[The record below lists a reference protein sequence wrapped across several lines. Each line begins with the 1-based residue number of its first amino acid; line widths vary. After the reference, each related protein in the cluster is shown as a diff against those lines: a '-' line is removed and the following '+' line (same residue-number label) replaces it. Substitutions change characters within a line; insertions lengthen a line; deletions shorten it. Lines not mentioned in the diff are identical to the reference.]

1 MVPGFRGGRPPKQD
15 MNPRPLARLIGAAG
29 AFLLAAPLF
38 AQGGP
43 LLPPPTP
50 AANPV
55 TPQKTV
61 LGKMLYW
68 EEQMS
73 SDDTIACGTCHRPET
88 GFSDPRPGTHPG
100 SDGILGTPD
109 DRFASPGLIS
119 ATIAGDYVEDP
130 TFGLD
135 PQITDRHSPEI
146 VASLYAPEAFWDGRA
161 GDAFTDPDTGIV
173 TIPTGGALENQV
185 LGPPLSS
192 VEMAHM
198 GRDWDD
204 VTAKLER
211 VEPMALASDLT
222 PDIVT
227 ALAADG
233 SYPELFEAAFG
244 TPEITAARIAFAIA
258 TYERTLVPDD
268 TPWDRYVA
276 GDLNAMTPQQVVGWN
291 QFNGIA
297 RCNLCHVPPVF
308 SDNAFHNLGLR
319 PSFEDEGRQGVTG
332 LFADRGKFKTPSLRN
347 AGLRT
352 RFFHDGQKGVLDNG
366 PAPGG
371 VDDIYVDGGGPFRDN
386 LDPLL
391 QPLGGQ
397 PGVDIPAIF
406 EFVENGLTDPRAA
419 AGLPPFDRPTLWR
432 EANAITAVRFGLG
445 NPGGNGLVPGA
456 IARTPAVVGSQ
467 DFKVGVTGAAGGAT
481 LAYLAVSQERGF
493 GQAVNGVPV
502 HVGTPV
508 ALLVPFSLQAAAD
521 GSSYGTA
528 HLSIPDRPVLEGTEL
543 VLQVFVPDTLASG
556 GFAAATPGLSYQI
569 P

>member
-1 MVPGFRGGRPPKQD
+1 
-15 MNPRPLARLIGAAG
+15 MNPRPLARLLGTAG
-29 AFLLAAPLF
+29 AVLLAAPLF

-43 LLPPPTP
+43 LLPPPAP

-55 TPQKTV
+55 TPEKTV

-100 SDGILGTPD
+100 PDGILGTPD

-119 ATIAGDYVEDP
+119 ATIDGDYVEDA
-130 TFGLD
+130 TFGFD
-135 PQITDRHSPEI
+135 PQVTDRHSPEI

-161 GDAFTDPDTGIV
+161 GDAFTDPDTGVV

-204 VTAKLER
+204 VTTKLAR
-211 VEPMALASDLT
+211 VQPMALASDLT
-222 PDIVT
+222 ADIVA
-227 ALAADG
+227 ALAVDD

-244 TPEITAARIAFAIA
+244 SPEITAARIAFAIA

-297 RCNLCHVPPVF
+297 QCNLCHVPPVF
-308 SDNAFHNLGLR
+308 SDNEFHNLGLR

-371 VDDIYVDGGGPFRDN
+371 VDDIYVDGGGPFR
-386 LDPLL
+386 
-391 QPLGGQ
+391 
-397 PGVDIPAIF
+397 
-406 EFVENGLTDPRAA
+406 A
-419 AGLPPFDRPTLWR
+419 AGRRHPGHLRVRR
-432 EANAITAVRFGLG
+432 ER
-445 NPGGNGLVPGA
+445 
-456 IARTPAVVGSQ
+456 
-467 DFKVGVTGAAGGAT
+467 
-481 LAYLAVSQERGF
+481 
-493 GQAVNGVPV
+493 
-502 HVGTPV
+502 
-508 ALLVPFSLQAAAD
+508 
-521 GSSYGTA
+521 
-528 HLSIPDRPVLEGTEL
+528 PDRP
-543 VLQVFVPDTLASG
+543 ARG
-556 GFAAATPGLSYQI
+556 GRPAALRPSDPVARGQRGDRGALRPRKPRRQRPGARRHRPHPRRGRKPGLQDRRDRRRRRREPRLPRRLAGARHRPGRERRPGPCRHPGGPAGALQPAGGRRRHQLRHRTPVDPGPSGARRHRAGAPGLRARRPRQRRLRGRDPRPELSDALI
-569 P
+569 PGTNRRIRA